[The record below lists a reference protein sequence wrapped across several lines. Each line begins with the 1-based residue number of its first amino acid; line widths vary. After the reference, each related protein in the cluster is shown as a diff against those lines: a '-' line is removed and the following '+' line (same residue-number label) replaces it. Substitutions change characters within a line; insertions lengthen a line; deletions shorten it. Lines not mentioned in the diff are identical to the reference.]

1 MALSDVEIG
10 TLSIYLRETIMGF
23 FFEKKQAG
31 EPGYDFEMNDSTLA
45 TMLLTSPPES
55 LDDKS
60 PDGYV

>member
-31 EPGYDFEMNDSTLA
+31 EPGYDFEMND
-45 TMLLTSPPES
+45 
-55 LDDKS
+55 
-60 PDGYV
+60 